1 MPSPRLSYVK
11 NSILAKYGL
20 AFTASYSDKEGK
32 PTVILEPVDII
43 RDKGFKIFLILDWRR
58 LDAHVQFGTFSRD
71 LISEMGK
78 IAAQRREI
86 YETYAQ
92 IVKNNGAEIIIS
104 INGQSVNPLSISEW
118 PSLWSQFSIM
128 VSHRYVIIDEKD
140 VNALTD
146 FFEEWSDL
154 FVGLFSSLLP
164 IDEVTNDLLGE
175 LDTVEPVLFSEG
187 KKRRIEVNRYERS
200 LLNRQAA
207 IRYHGVNCKV
217 CGFSFEEKYH
227 VLGKDYIHVH
237 HVIPVSELGE
247 NYRVDP
253 RKDLVPLCPNCHAM
267 IHKKFPPFSVEELK
281 NIINKKSPE

>member
-1 MPSPRLSYVK
+1 MPSPRLSNIK
-11 NSILAKYGL
+11 EGILAKYGL

-32 PTVILEPVDII
+32 PTVILEPVDFK
-43 RDKGFKIFLILDWRR
+43 RDKGFKMLLVLDWRR
-58 LDAHVQFGTFSRD
+58 LEAHVQFGTFSRD

-78 IAAQRREI
+78 IAAKRREI

-92 IVKNNGAEIIIS
+92 IIKNNGAEIKIS
-104 INGQSVNPLSISEW
+104 INGQDVDPLNASEW
-118 PSLWSQFSIM
+118 SSLWSQFSIM
-128 VSHRYVIIDEKD
+128 VSHRYVMIDEKD
-140 VNALTD
+140 VNVLTD

-164 IDEVTNDLLGE
+164 INEVTNDLLGE
-175 LDTVEPVLFSEG
+175 LDTIEPVLLQEG
-187 KKRRIEVNRYERS
+187 NKRRIEVNRYERN

-227 VLGKDYIHVH
+227 LLGRDYIHVH

-267 IHKKFPPFSVEELK
+267 IHKKSPPFSVEELK
-281 NIINKKSPE
+281 SIINEERPE